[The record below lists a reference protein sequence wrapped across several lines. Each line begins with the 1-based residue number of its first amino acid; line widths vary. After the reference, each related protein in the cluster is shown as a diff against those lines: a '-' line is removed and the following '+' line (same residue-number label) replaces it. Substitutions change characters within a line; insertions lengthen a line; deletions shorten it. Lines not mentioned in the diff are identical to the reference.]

1 MRKGTSP
8 TLSINIAVG
17 GPSGR
22 TFGKTKQISVRI
34 GSITSSFFLVAVT
47 GKACLALCLAGVR
60 VGRRAHSSFFSPT
73 STLPASYFSR
83 NTRTLALHRPTH
95 VSTRTHGS
103 LQHHNHFK
111 VRVETM
117 GFIKRLLSMGS
128 KKGKKSKR
136 EQLGGMPYEQTAHA
150 ATQGDLLDR
159 KKEEEEQEAKASRLL
174 RSSSAH
180 FAVVSEVDYTSLPP
194 IRAHN
199 RLTFPLSFG

>member
-1 MRKGTSP
+1 MRKCTSP

-34 GSITSSFFLVAVT
+34 GSITSSFFLVARSRGRRVW
-47 GKACLALCLAGVR
+47 LFVWQVFELAGAR
-60 VGRRAHSSFFSPT
+60 
-73 STLPASYFSR
+73 TLPSFLRRPLSLHHTSPA
-83 NTRTLALHRPTH
+83 TRALHRPTH

>member
-1 MRKGTSP
+1 MHLANSEHKYCCWWSQREDVRQNKTNICP
-8 TLSINIAVG
+8 DWEHYVIFLLS
-17 GPSGR
+17 S
-22 TFGKTKQISVRI
+22 
-34 GSITSSFFLVAVT
+34 AVT

-73 STLPASYFSR
+73 TTLPASYFSR